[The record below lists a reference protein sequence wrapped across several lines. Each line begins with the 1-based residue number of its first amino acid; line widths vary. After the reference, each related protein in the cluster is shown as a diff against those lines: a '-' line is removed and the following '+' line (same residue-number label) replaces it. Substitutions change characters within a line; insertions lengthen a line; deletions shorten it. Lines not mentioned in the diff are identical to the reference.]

1 MSCEI
6 ASAAAG
12 HPGGGARLHDIMQ
25 ALPTSLPFSC

>member
-12 HPGGGARLHDIMQ
+12 HPGGGARLHHIMQ
-25 ALPTSLPFSC
+25 AIPPSLPSSC